1 MPSAS
6 SAPEPAPRRG
16 GVLTLALV
24 AAIVAVSLV
33 GMSLGGGAI
42 AAARLGLVPARALG
56 DQPWRLLTWVFVHPS
71 VTSLLAAS
79 LALGLFLRP
88 VEATIGAARAAL
100 FAVAAIALPGL
111 VTAAIGRVVA
121 PQGVVVGAVPLVAAT
136 LVLFGAV
143 HRDTAVL
150 FFGLQPMRG
159 STAAGLAVAVLAV
172 YLVMTGA
179 PLPLTAGAAGLA
191 VGAGAALVHRWA
203 VAHGADRGR
212 RTLRRRIDDWRR
224 RRRRRRYRVI
234 DGGRSGPAPMPP
246 STTRHLSF

>member
-1 MPSAS
+1 VS
-6 SAPEPAPRRG
+6 SPPEPASSRRR

-24 AAIVAVSLV
+24 ATIVAVSLV
-33 GMSLGGGAI
+33 GLSFGGGGSV

-56 DQPWRLLTWVFVHPS
+56 DEPWRLITWAFVHPS

-79 LALGLFLRP
+79 LAIGLFLRP
-88 VEATIGAARAAL
+88 VEATLGAAR
-100 FAVAAIALPGL
+100 VAPF
-111 VTAAIGRVVA
+111 VTAAVVVPGIVTAAVGRALA
-121 PQGVVVGAVPLVAAT
+121 PQAVVVGAVPIVAAT

-159 STAAGLAVAVLAV
+159 STVAGLTIAVLAV
-172 YLVMTGA
+172 YLVMAGA
-179 PLPLTAGAAGLA
+179 PLLLTAGAAGLA
-191 VGAGAALVHRWA
+191 VGAGTVLLRRLVAARA
-203 VAHGADRGR
+203 SAADGR
-212 RTLRRRIDDWRR
+212 RLRRRIDEWRR

-234 DGGRSGPAPMPP
+234 DGGRRGPAPMPP

>member
-1 MPSAS
+1 VS
-6 SAPEPAPRRG
+6 SPPEPASSRRR

-24 AAIVAVSLV
+24 ATIVAVSLV
-33 GMSLGGGAI
+33 GLSLGGGGSV

-56 DQPWRLLTWVFVHPS
+56 DEPWRLITWAFVHPS

-79 LALGLFLRP
+79 LAIGLFLRP
-88 VEATIGAARAAL
+88 VEATLGAARAAL
-100 FAVAAIALPGL
+100 F
-111 VTAAIGRVVA
+111 VTAAVVVPGIITAAVGRALA
-121 PQGVVVGAVPLVAAT
+121 PQAVVVGAVPIVAAT

-159 STAAGLAVAVLAV
+159 STAAGLAIAVLAV
-172 YLVMTGA
+172 YLVMAGA

-191 VGAGAALVHRWA
+191 VGAGTVLLRRLASARASAA
-203 VAHGADRGR
+203 DGR
-212 RTLRRRIDDWRR
+212 RTLRRRIDEWRR

-234 DGGRSGPAPMPP
+234 DGGRRGPAPMPP